1 MQQLINFFIRKRH
14 FLLFCLL
21 VLLGLYFT
29 FQSRSY
35 HSGKYLSAA
44 NGLSGTLLSWTS
56 GIGEYFDLK
65 EQNELLQQENSQ
77 LREAVGNVD
86 SVYRRQAMRSSL
98 FADVDYIPAKVIDNN
113 YSRTKNYLT
122 LKGGERDGIQSGM
135 GVVSPNGILGIVDK
149 TSQGY
154 ATVLSVLNTQS
165 SINAKLTK
173 SNHFGTL
180 QWDTRDPNVVQLI
193 DVQRLAP
200 LAIGDSIVTGGRST
214 IFPAGIPIGSIASY
228 ELDQSGNY
236 YIVQIRLFN
245 DMTSLGPA
253 YVIRIAD
260 AAEIQELEASIPD
273 EE

>member
-14 FLLFCLL
+14 FLLFCVL
-21 VLLGLYFT
+21 VLLGLFFT

-44 NGLSGTLLSWTS
+44 NGISGTLFSWTS
-56 GIGEYFDLK
+56 GISDYLNLK
-65 EQNELLQQENSQ
+65 TQNELLQIENSQ
-77 LREAVGNVD
+77 LREAVGNVN
-86 SVYRRQAMRSSL
+86 SIFQSQASQSTL
-98 FADVDYIPAKVIDNN
+98 WGGVDYIPARVINNN

-122 LKGGERDGIQSGM
+122 IKGGEKLGIQTSM
-135 GVVSPNGILGIVDK
+135 GVVSPNGILGITDK
-149 TSQGY
+149 TSSGY
-154 ATVLSVLNTQS
+154 ATVLSILNTQS

-180 QWDTRDPNVVQLI
+180 QWDTRDPNIVQLV

-214 IFPAGIPIGSIASY
+214 IFPAGIPIGAIESY

-236 YIVQIRLFN
+236 YVVQIKLFN
-245 DMTSLGPA
+245 DMTNLGPA
-253 YVIRIAD
+253 YVIKMPD
-260 AAEIQELEASIPD
+260 AAEIQELEETIPD